1 MCGIAGIVSKN
12 KSISL
17 KDTVFAMSQSI
28 KHRGPDGE
36 GFAFFSNEKSVPVYS
51 NETPLINKES
61 KSFIYNPSIS
71 IHELPENY
79 SFALAHRRLS
89 IIDLSEAGHQPMC
102 DTTTNYWLTFNGE
115 IYNYIELREELKHKG
130 HQFITQTDSEVL
142 IEAYKEWGINC
153 LQYFNG
159 MFSFSLFDKKNNQL
173 FCARDRVGVKPFYY
187 CNTNQVF
194 AFASE
199 YKAFIKSNLISFEV
213 NEAQQLDYLLNANLE
228 VDAQSLFKNIYELKP
243 AHYIVYDL
251 SSHQLDVKQYYTVPN
266 TSLQQKSESE
276 IIDLIEQKLVNAV
289 KLRLRSDVEIGS
301 CLSGGLDS
309 SIIAGIVKYLEP
321 NQHLKLFTATFPTE
335 TFDESAYAKLVSDS
349 VGGNW
354 KTVTPTATEF
364 FRDIEKLN
372 YSQDLPIWSTSTYTQ
387 HRVMQLA
394 SENNIKVVLDGQG
407 ADELFGGYAHHY
419 ISLWKEDFSFKKLN
433 DAKQTIKHPY
443 QLFLKQFLKETFD
456 LKTNYASYFLKEHFV
471 KSSNYQSDTFSSTL
485 NQQLKNDYNGR
496 LKSFLKC
503 EDRCSMAFSI
513 ESRVPFAD
521 DTDLVDFIFS
531 VEGTKKI
538 QNGISKYL
546 LREATKNYIP
556 SQIYTRK
563 DKVGFETP
571 VAKWFAPHKT
581 QVLDTIT
588 QQIDFINRAYLI
600 SNYDTLLTD
609 KPTFLLRLYALAV
622 WKKIF
627 SSSHHDLNL

>member
-12 KSISL
+12 NSVSL
-17 KDTVFAMSQSI
+17 KDAVFAMSQSI

-36 GFAFFSNEKSVPVYS
+36 GFAFFSNKISVPVYS
-51 NETPLINKES
+51 NETPPVNKES
-61 KSFIYNPSIS
+61 KSFIYNPSVFIN
-71 IHELPENY
+71 ELDENY

-89 IIDLSEAGHQPMC
+89 IIDLSEGGHQPMC
-102 DTTTNYWLTFNGE
+102 DITGNYWLTFNGE

-142 IEAYKEWGINC
+142 IEAYKAWGVNC
-153 LQYFNG
+153 LQRFNG
-159 MFSFSLFDKKNNQL
+159 MFAFTLFDKKNNQL
-173 FCARDRVGVKPFYY
+173 FCVRDRVGVKPFYY
-187 CNTNQVF
+187 INTNQVF

-199 YKAFIKSNLISFEV
+199 YKTFIKSNLIPFEV

-228 VDAQSLFKNIYELKP
+228 TDAQSLFKGIYELKP

-251 SSHQLDVKQYYTVPN
+251 SSHHLDIKQYYTLPN

-276 IIDLIEQKLVNAV
+276 IIDLIEQKLITAV
-289 KLRLRSDVEIGS
+289 KLRLRSDVEVGS

-309 SIIAGIVKYLEP
+309 SIIAGIIKHLEP

-335 TFDESAYAKLVSDS
+335 AFDESAYAKLVADS
-349 VGGNW
+349 LNGNW
-354 KTVTPTATEF
+354 KTVTPTADEF

-372 YSQDLPIWSTSTYTQ
+372 YYQDLPIWSTSTYSQ

-433 DAKQTIKHPY
+433 DAKPTIKNPY
-443 QLFLKQFLKETFD
+443 QLFLKQLLKETFD
-456 LKTNYASYFLKEHFV
+456 LKTDYSSYFSEKTFV
-471 KSSNYQSDTFSSTL
+471 KSSNQQSNKFSNTL

-503 EDRCSMAFSI
+503 EDRCSMAFGI

-521 DTDLVDFIFS
+521 DVDLVDFIFS
-531 VEGTKKI
+531 VEGNKKI
-538 QNGISKYL
+538 KNGISKYV

-571 VAKWFAPHKT
+571 VSKWFAPYKT
-581 QVLDTIT
+581 NVLDTIT
-588 QQIDFINRAYLI
+588 QQLDFINHSYLI
-600 SNYDTLLTD
+600 TNYDAILRD
-609 KPTFLLRLYALAV
+609 KPTFLLRLYSLAV
-622 WKKIF
+622 WKKVF
-627 SSSHHDLNL
+627 LCQAM

>member
-12 KSISL
+12 NSVSL
-17 KDTVFAMSQSI
+17 KDAVFSMSQSI

-36 GFAFFSNEKSVPVYS
+36 GFAFFSDKISIPAYS
-51 NETPLINKES
+51 NETPSVNKES
-61 KSFIYNPSIS
+61 KSFIYNPSVCIN
-71 IHELPENY
+71 ELDENY

-102 DTTTNYWLTFNGE
+102 DITGNYWLTFNGE

-142 IEAYKEWGINC
+142 IEAYKAWGVNC
-153 LQYFNG
+153 LQRFNG
-159 MFSFSLFDKKNNQL
+159 MFAFTLFDKKNNQL
-173 FCARDRVGVKPFYY
+173 FCVRDRVGVKPFYY
-187 CNTNQVF
+187 INTNQVF

-199 YKAFIKSNLISFEV
+199 YKAFIKSNLIPFEV

-228 VDAQSLFKNIYELKP
+228 TGAQSLFKGIYELKP
-243 AHYIVYDL
+243 AHYILYDL
-251 SSHQLDVKQYYTVPN
+251 SSHHFDIKPYYTLPN

-276 IIDLIEQKLVNAV
+276 IIDLIEQKLITAV
-289 KLRLRSDVEIGS
+289 KLRLRSDVEVGS

-309 SIIAGIVKYLEP
+309 SIIAGIIKHIEP
-321 NQHLKLFTATFPTE
+321 TQHLKLFTATFPTE
-335 TFDESAYAKLVSDS
+335 SFDESSYAKLVSDS
-349 VGGNW
+349 VCGNW
-354 KTVTPTATEF
+354 KTVTPTADEF

-372 YSQDLPIWSTSTYTQ
+372 YYQDLPIWSTSTYSQ

-394 SENNIKVVLDGQG
+394 SNNNIKVVLDGQG

-419 ISLWKEDFSFKKLN
+419 ISLWKEDFSLKKLN
-433 DAKQTIKHPY
+433 DAKQTIKNPY
-443 QLFLKQFLKETFD
+443 QLFLKQLLKETFD
-456 LKTNYASYFLKEHFV
+456 LKTDYSSYFSEKTFV
-471 KSSNYQSDTFSSTL
+471 KSSNQQSDKFSNTL

-503 EDRCSMAFSI
+503 EDRCSMAFGI

-521 DTDLVDFIFS
+521 DVDLVDFIFS

-538 QNGISKYL
+538 KNGISKYL

-563 DKVGFETP
+563 DKIGFETP

-581 QVLDTIT
+581 NVLDTIT
-588 QQIDFINRAYLI
+588 QQLDFINHSYLTT
-600 SNYDTLLTD
+600 NYDAILRD
-609 KPTFLLRLYALAV
+609 KPTFLLRLYSLAI
-622 WKKIF
+622 WKKVF
-627 SSSHHDLNL
+627 PY